1 MSSETASPRE
11 RVLSG
16 GWRGGIGAV
25 ALCVI
30 YVLSYRHTLRQWWLW
45 DDPQILFSAQN
56 GLFSLL
62 FDPGTW
68 CDLTSSN
75 FTPLLACDY
84 RIDLLLFGAEP
95 AGYYLHALVVG
106 IAAVI
111 ALFFFLRTVTSDVAA
126 FAAAAALIVAPAS
139 QRVLSLLMDRH
150 YAEGLLFCAL
160 SLLCFRKAGRVPL
173 FYVPAGMAYLL
184 ACLEK
189 EFWAPLPV
197 IALAIA
203 WMSDQRRAAVIR
215 TLATTVTAAAIYV
228 VWRAYILGSVGGYGP
243 SLGSPQVLRKLHD
256 IGVTALGFQSWLAP
270 AFLLSI
276 VVLQALLAR
285 SRGRAA
291 LVLAAIAV
299 AMMVPFVGLQSVGD
313 DRYVFAATVLLLG
326 GSAVAA
332 ASSDSAISRW
342 AFAALVAAFTIG
354 GLAHRGEVLDEHR
367 RMAAEGRML
376 WTSDASQPL
385 LLTSNAWYV
394 DGIRWLR
401 WRERGDEAPRGFGSY
416 EAIALSGVDPA
427 TVLVNSNGAFRA
439 APLALRRGVE
449 GLRSEYVGTLPLSVR
464 FSRSGPVLEWRVA
477 SPGSDEILLL
487 AGTTGVEI
495 PLADSEG
502 WMRVPNA
509 PLAPTAKVREEG
521 KWFRVVARH
530 RDVWT
535 ASPPLRFPDDGKTL
549 RWERPAA
556 AK

>member
-1 MSSETASPRE
+1 MSSGIASPRE
-11 RVLSG
+11 RVLSD
-16 GWRGGIGAV
+16 GWRGGIGAI

-30 YVLSYRHTLRQWWLW
+30 YILSYRHTLRQWWLW
-45 DDPQILFSAQN
+45 DDPQILFSTEN
-56 GLFSLL
+56 GFLALL
-62 FDPGTW
+62 FDPKTW
-68 CDLTSSN
+68 CELTSSN
-75 FTPLLACDY
+75 FTPLLACNY
-84 RIDLLLFGAEP
+84 RIDLLLFGGEP
-95 AGYYLHALVVG
+95 GGYYLHALAVG
-106 IAAVI
+106 IAAVV
-111 ALFFFLRTVTSDVAA
+111 ALFLFLRTVTSDLSA
-126 FAAAAALIVAPAS
+126 FAASAALIVAPAS

-160 SLLCFRKAGRVPL
+160 SLLCFRKAGRMPL
-173 FYVPAGMAYLL
+173 LYVPAGMAYLL

-203 WMSDQRRAAVIR
+203 WVGDHKRAAVIR

-228 VWRAYILGSVGGYGP
+228 VWRALILGSLGGYGP
-243 SLGSPQVLRKLHD
+243 SLGNPQVLQKFHD

-270 AFLLSI
+270 AFLVSV
-276 VVLQALLAR
+276 VVLQAVLAR
-285 SRGRAA
+285 SRPRAA
-291 LVLAAIAV
+291 LVFAAIAV
-299 AMMVPFVGLQSVGD
+299 AMMVPFVGLQGVGD

-332 ASSDSAISRW
+332 ANSDSAISRW
-342 AFAALVAAFTIG
+342 AFAALVAAFAIG
-354 GLAHRGEVLDEHR
+354 GLAHRGEVLDEHG
-367 RMAAEGRML
+367 RMAAEGRL
-376 WTSDASQPL
+376 VWSGNASDPV

-427 TVLVNSNGAFRA
+427 TILVNSNGAFRP
-439 APLALRRGVE
+439 APLALRRSVD
-449 GLRSEYVGTLPLSVR
+449 GLRRAHVETIPLAIR
-464 FSRSGPVLEWRVA
+464 MSRSGPVLEWRVV
-477 SPGSDEILLL
+477 SPGSAEILLL

-509 PLAPTAKVREEG
+509 PLAPTAKVRDEG
-521 KWFRVVARH
+521 RWFRVVARH
-530 RDVWT
+530 QDNWT
-535 ASPPLRFPDDGKTL
+535 ASPPLRFPDDGQTL
-549 RWERPAA
+549 HWERPAA